1 MEYIK
6 DCNEKG
12 IEESIEKMDLRKVS
26 SEVREAIRKRGVA
39 KIKSGKEKGKV
50 AEMFDVPNKTVT
62 NWWKRYSTEGN
73 KGLKEKKR
81 GRKSEDCKLLSDTQ
95 EVAIQKMHVATNAW
109 PRRKIFQT

>member
-1 MEYIK
+1 M
-6 DCNEKG
+6 
-12 IEESIEKMDLRKVS
+12 
-26 SEVREAIRKRGVA
+26 IRQASLENVYSKRGVA
-39 KIKSGKEKGKV
+39 KIKSGKKKGKV
-50 AEMFDVPNKTVT
+50 AEMFDVPNNTVT

-109 PRRKIFQT
+109 PRRKIFANNNLIINPAAIIF